1 MSLVPY
7 VAGRRHPA
15 HPAAALPWRLHNAI
29 GAGVKI
35 RLSDTAEAASSKTLE
50 ALAQV
55 IRALAPEVCSVS
67 FHDFA
72 ADALWLSE
80 DFLLPEDHQLVE
92 DSLSGTAE
100 GKSEMIF
107 GAHEG
112 SRYTVAIPVRDS
124 RGAVN
129 GAVRLSIDSQIVDG
143 RAAESLESRL
153 APVLTCVAA
162 EFERRVT
169 LPALPLEDSQQLGQ
183 IENALNA
190 ERFELFVQPIC
201 ALHESERMAHYEVLL
216 RLRTSD
222 GNLLEPGAFLRAA
235 ADRQLMP
242 AIDRWVVRTLLV
254 WLVNNRK
261 LWARV
266 PAVFSINLA
275 PQSMTD
281 ANFVGYVE
289 SCVTK
294 SGLPPQALCFEIKE
308 RFASSGNISVA
319 ESMKRLEALGCAVA
333 LDDFGGHAPSYG
345 YLRSVPA
352 HYFKIESALVGA
364 APTDR
369 VARAMI
375 SAIVRM
381 AADLGIQTVAE
392 AVELDSELAA
402 VRSLGVDYAQG
413 FLLGRPRSLANYD
426 FAPCEVN

>member
-1 MSLVPY
+1 VS
-7 VAGRRHPA
+7 
-15 HPAAALPWRLHNAI
+15 
-29 GAGVKI
+29 I
-35 RLSDTAEAASSKTLE
+35 RLSDSAGAASSKTLA

-72 ADALWLSE
+72 ADTLWLSE

-92 DSLSGTAE
+92 DSLTGTSK
-100 GKSEMIF
+100 GISEMTF
-107 GAHEG
+107 GSQDGA
-112 SRYTVAIPVRDS
+112 RYAVAIPVRDAHGS
-124 RGAVN
+124 VN
-129 GAVRLSIDSQIVDG
+129 GAVRLSVDSQILDA
-143 RAAESLESRL
+143 RTAEPLETRL
-153 APVLTCVAA
+153 APVLVCLAA
-162 EFERRVT
+162 EFERRGV
-169 LPALPLEDSQQLGQ
+169 LPSLPREDLAQLAQ

-190 ERFELFVQPIC
+190 ERFELFLQPIC
-201 ALHESERMAHYEVLL
+201 SLHEREGMGHYEALL

-222 GNLLEPGAFLRAA
+222 GSLLEPGAFLRTAA
-235 ADRQLMP
+235 ERHLMP

-261 LWARV
+261 LWSRV

-281 ANFVGYVE
+281 LNFVSYVE
-289 SCVTK
+289 SCVIK
-294 SGLPPQALCFEIKE
+294 SGLPPQALCFEITE
-308 RFASSGNISVA
+308 QFASSGNISVA
-319 ESMKRLEALGCAVA
+319 ESMKRLEALGCEVA

-345 YLRSVPA
+345 YLRTVPA
-352 HYFKIESALVGA
+352 HYFKIDSALVGA

-381 AADLGIQTVAE
+381 AADLGVQTVAE
-392 AVELDSELAA
+392 SVESDSELQA

-413 FLLGRPRSLANYD
+413 FLMGKPRSLTGYD
-426 FAPCEVN
+426 FERGSSH

>member
-1 MSLVPY
+1 M
-7 VAGRRHPA
+7 
-15 HPAAALPWRLHNAI
+15 
-29 GAGVKI
+29 KI
-35 RLSDTAEAASSKTLE
+35 RLSDTAETASSKTFE

-92 DSLSGTAE
+92 DSLSGTTD
-100 GKSEMIF
+100 GSSEMTY
-107 GAHEG
+107 GAHDG
-112 SRYTVAIPVRDS
+112 ARYAVAIPVHDS
-124 RGAVN
+124 NGAVN
-129 GAVRLSIDSQIVDG
+129 GAVRLSIDSQIIEG
-143 RAAESLESRL
+143 RAAEPLESRL
-153 APVLTCVAA
+153 KPVLVCLAA
-162 EFERRVT
+162 EFERRGS
-169 LPALPLEDSQQLGQ
+169 LPSLPREDRQQL
-183 IENALNA
+183 ALIDALHA
-190 ERFELFVQPIC
+190 ERFELFLQPIC
-201 ALHESERMAHYEVLL
+201 SLHEDEGLAHYEVLL

-222 GNLLEPGAFLRAA
+222 GSLLEPGAFLRTA
-235 ADRQLMP
+235 ADQHLMP

-266 PAVFSINLA
+266 PVVFAVNLA

-281 ANFVGYVE
+281 ADFVNYVE
-289 SCVTK
+289 SCIIK
-294 SGLPPQALCFEIKE
+294 SGVPPQALCFEIKE

-319 ESMKRLEALGCAVA
+319 ESMNRLEALGCEVA

-345 YLRSVPA
+345 YLRTVPA
-352 HYFKIESALVGA
+352 HYFKIDSALVGA

-381 AADLGIQTVAE
+381 AGDLGIQTVAE
-392 AVELDSELAA
+392 SVELDAELQA

-413 FLLGRPRSLANYD
+413 FLLGKPRSLAGYD
-426 FAPCEVN
+426 FAEGAAN